1 MQETVRAIV
10 HNGTIEPLDPVSVPD
25 GTEVLVTIVTNGDFW
40 SEASESSLVAIW
52 NNPEDDIYAELLEG

>member
-40 SEASESSLVAIW
+40 SEASESSLAAIW
-52 NNPEDDIYAELLEG
+52 NNPEDDIYADLLER